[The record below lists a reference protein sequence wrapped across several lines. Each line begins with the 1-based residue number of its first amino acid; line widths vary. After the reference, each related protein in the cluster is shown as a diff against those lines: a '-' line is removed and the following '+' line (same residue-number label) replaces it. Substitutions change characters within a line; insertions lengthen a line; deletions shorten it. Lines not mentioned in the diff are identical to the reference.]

1 MNKTTHSTGQRHSQY
16 KAEYREPDK
25 ISMLLPTFVLML
37 ISFPL
42 ADVFLFELD
51 ISDVPALVGGFALG
65 PIAGVLI
72 ELLKNILK
80 VLIKPSPTGG
90 VGELSNFLVGSFFVV
105 PASVI
110 YMIRKSKK
118 NAMLGLLAGSIFM
131 TVSACFSN
139 YFIIIPLYQQFMPLE
154 QIIALSPLKIVK
166 DMKSFILYAIVPF
179 NLIKSIVVSTVTLL
193 IYKKLSPLLH
203 S

>member
-1 MNKTTHSTGQRHSQY
+1 MLSIKLNTRNLI
-16 KAEYREPDK
+16 K
-25 ISMLLPTFVLML
+25 IAMLAATAFVLML

-42 ADVFLFELD
+42 AAFFPSFLELD